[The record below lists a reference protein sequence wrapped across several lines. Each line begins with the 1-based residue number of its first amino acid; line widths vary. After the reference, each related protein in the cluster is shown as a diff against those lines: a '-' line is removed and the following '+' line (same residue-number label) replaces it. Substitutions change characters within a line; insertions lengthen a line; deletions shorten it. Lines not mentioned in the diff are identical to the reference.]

1 MKNNTFY
8 YSKQLPLKNQ
18 TDNKLT
24 ELYMNK
30 LPLGDVTVSQGWLRT
45 QLDLMCEG
53 ITGKLPEFGPYFK
66 PDKNGFLYPET
77 ASGWE
82 EIPYWFRGFYPMAVL
97 ADNKEHLAT
106 AQKYFEALF
115 ASRQEDGWFGPAYLK
130 EYDIL
135 PNGMKMPDLFP
146 SMMLLDALILY
157 YENTKDERVMETMD
171 AFFKFC
177 ANIPDPIFLPAR
189 RDRLRWQKV
198 RGGDMLTPIY
208 WYYRQTGQDWLLDL
222 AEKFHQKIWK
232 CDMEFIA
239 HHAVDFGQRVGYDA
253 VYSQQSNCVEDFQKS
268 EDAYLLF
275 KEVWGQM
282 PRGIFAAD
290 EQIREGETDPRQGYE
305 PCGIVE
311 LTKNFY
317 EMGRI
322 SGNTVYGDRTEDIML
337 NHFAP
342 SFSPSYQQMHYITCA
357 NLPILSDWRQQPTT
371 DGSWVLHRSHEIFT
385 PNNRCC
391 GHNTGMGWPWYAMNL
406 WQRST
411 DGGIVAWLYSDSEL
425 NTTLGDKKIALAMRT
440 NYPFDTTITVKV
452 TECEITDEL
461 PMYFRIPAWS
471 ESVKVTLG
479 GKTADLVAD
488 KEGFVCVKAIF
499 EKGDEIKLAFGASLS
514 MTKWKNNGSVSVDLG
529 PLTYSVK
536 IPECWRE
543 KDVEGSY
550 AHPDPHLFE
559 NYEVLPKTHWNY
571 GLCLEGDDISSCV
584 SIKEIKT
591 ELAAQPFTVEDAP
604 IVLKARARRIPE
616 WSLEDDMCGKLQ
628 PSPAYTDF
636 EEEEIE
642 MIPLG
647 CARLRISCLP
657 TVTTDAEAGVHWK
670 RTPVHVPI
678 DERTHRY
685 PDPYIGGAPKG
696 AIPD

>member
-1 MKNNTFY
+1 MKKMTSRY
-8 YSKQLPLKNQ
+8 VSALPRAKQK
-18 TDNKLT
+18 DGSLT
-24 ELYMNK
+24 ELYMDK
-30 LPLGDVTVSQGWLRT
+30 LPLGEVAVRGWLRT
-45 QLDLMCEG
+45 QIELMCDG
-53 ITGKLPEFGPYFK
+53 ITGRLPEFGPFFK
-66 PDKNGFLYPET
+66 QDKNGFLYPET
-77 ASGWE
+77 NSGWE

-97 ADNKEHLAT
+97 AEREDRMSVANE
-106 AQKYFEALF
+106 YIEALF
-115 ASRQEDGWFGPAYLK
+115 ASRQDDGWFGPAYLK

-135 PNGMKMPDLFP
+135 PNGMRMPDLFP
-146 SMMLLDALILY
+146 AMMLLDALILH
-157 YENTKDERVMETMD
+157 YENTGDERVLDTMEG
-171 AFFKFC
+171 FFNFC
-177 ANIPDPIFLPAR
+177 RNIPDPIFLPAR

-208 WYYRQTGQDWLLDL
+208 WYYRKTKQEWLLEL
-222 AEKFHQKIWK
+222 AKKFHDKIWESS
-232 CDMEFIA
+232 MEYIA

-253 VYSQQSNCVEDFQKS
+253 VYSQQSGDEADFKKS
-268 EDAYLLF
+268 EDAYIKF
-275 KEVWGQM
+275 RDVWGQM

-290 EQIREGETDPRQGYE
+290 EQIREGETDPRQAYE

-322 SGNTVYGDRTEDIML
+322 SGSTVYGDRAEDIML

-342 SFSPSYQQMHYITCA
+342 SFSPSYQQMHYLTSA
-357 NLPILSDWRQQPTT
+357 NLPILSDWRYQPTT
-371 DGSWVLHRSHEIFT
+371 DGSWVTHRSHEIFT

-391 GHNTGMGWPWYAMNL
+391 GHNTGMGWPWYAMNT
-406 WQRST
+406 WQKAA
-411 DGGIVAWLYSDSEL
+411 DGGLVAWLYADSEVD
-425 NTTLGDKKIALAMRT
+425 TTVCGKRISLEEKT
-440 NYPFDTTITVKV
+440 NYPFDTSVTVRIR
-452 TECEITDEL
+452 ECEADEAL
-461 PMYFRIPAWS
+461 PLYFRIPAWS
-471 ESVKVTLG
+471 EGASVSINGESVDCVNEKS
-479 GKTADLVAD
+479 
-488 KEGFVCVKAIF
+488 GFICVEAEF
-499 EKGDEIKLAFGASLS
+499 ESGDEIKISFAASLTH
-514 MTKWKNNGSVSVDLG
+514 TKWRDNGSVSVDLG

-543 KDVEGSY
+543 IDVTGSY

-559 NYEVLPKTHWNY
+559 NYEVLPKSHWNY
-571 GLCLEGDDISSCV
+571 GLCMEGDDVGSCV

-616 WSLEDDMCGKLQ
+616 WSLEDDMCGRLQ
-628 PSPAYTDF
+628 ASPAYTDF

-657 TVTTDAEAGVHWK
+657 VVTTDAETGVHWT
-670 RTPVHVPI
+670 RTPVHTPI
-678 DERTHRY
+678 EERTKRY